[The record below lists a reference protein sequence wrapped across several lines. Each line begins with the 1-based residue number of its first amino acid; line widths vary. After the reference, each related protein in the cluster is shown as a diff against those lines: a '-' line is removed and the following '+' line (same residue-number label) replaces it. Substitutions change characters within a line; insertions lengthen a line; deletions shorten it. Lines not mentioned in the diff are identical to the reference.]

1 MLKRVFLSVEIARFF
16 FAAPNYKVTATLS
29 ACVPHGHTWS
39 QISIIGPSF
48 YLLLLH
54 HLPHGHMWSEIGM
67 VNLVFWSFQLLLHHL
82 LNFVIN
88 CLLKMCQSL
97 IFRKFDRYFC
107 GTAQKKRLK
116 DKFVLRS
123 EFLSCLAGLEILEL
137 EKFQLRRLHVFALK
151 RSTSANIP
159 PSLSNLAHVSFEMS
173 NL

>member
-1 MLKRVFLSVEIARFF
+1 
-16 FAAPNYKVTATLS
+16 
-29 ACVPHGHTWS
+29 
-39 QISIIGPSF
+39 
-48 YLLLLH
+48 
-54 HLPHGHMWSEIGM
+54 
-67 VNLVFWSFQLLLHHL
+67 
-82 LNFVIN
+82 
-88 CLLKMCQSL
+88 MCQSL

-107 GTAQKKRLK
+107 GTAQKKRFK

>member
-1 MLKRVFLSVEIARFF
+1 MPCHSWASSVCEYNQCLLVCTTEDI
-16 FAAPNYKVTATLS
+16 YS
-29 ACVPHGHTWS
+29 
-39 QISIIGPSF
+39 SF
-48 YLLLLH
+48 YLL
-54 HLPHGHMWSEIGM
+54 PSSSSESSSASWSYMWSEISM
-67 VNLVFWSFQLLLHHL
+67 VNIVGSFQLLLHHL